1 MSKTLDVKK
10 ISKGL
15 AEDIKKLTLESNVSK
30 IIEDFEVKAEKLNKE
45 VNNLEVK
52 RVNLANDV
60 QSLMDTKKELDEKN
74 SKLSKYLADKVEQA
88 TSEATKRVAN
98 LESEL
103 TSEKKRVIEER
114 TKLGGEKQKYT
125 DMQKECVLLKEKLS
139 KGIKDNEAV
148 IKDADILR
156 KKLENVIGTIKGA
169 L

>member
-98 LESEL
+98 LESDL
-103 TSEKKRVIEER
+103 TAEKKRVIEER

-125 DMQKECVLLKEKLS
+125 DMQKQCVLLK
-139 KGIKDNEAV
+139 
-148 IKDADILR
+148 
-156 KKLENVIGTIKGA
+156 
-169 L
+169 